1 MQRSIDDQSVVIAT
15 YEGEHNHLPSPQ
27 MEPTSGSS
35 LRASASLN
43 TSGPTMTLNFGKTK
57 PSGSGVARNC
67 SPSQP
72 KMDSPQ
78 VRQYLV
84 EQMATSLTK
93 DPKFT
98 AALAAA
104 ISGRMFSA
112 KSN

>member
-1 MQRSIDDQSVVIAT
+1 MEEIWAEVVIAT
-15 YEGEHNHLPSPQ
+15 YEGEHNHLPPPQ

-35 LRASASLN
+35 HRGSASLN
-43 TSGPTMTLNFGKTK
+43 PSGPTMTLDFGKTK
-57 PSGSGVARNC
+57 PSGSDVARIC
-67 SPSQP
+67 SSSQP

-104 ISGRMFSA
+104 ISGRMFQQSPVE
-112 KSN
+112 